1 MFSEASLDTPV
12 TLERAEIREKKTKA
26 CGTVFLACVSES
38 VFYSS
43 LKLNGLRT
51 FCRYWMLN
59 GKRQ

>member
-12 TLERAEIREKKTKA
+12 TLEGAEMWEKKTKA
-26 CGTVFLACVSES
+26 CGTVFLACVFES
-38 VFYSS
+38 AFHSS
-43 LKLNGLRT
+43 SKLNGLKT